1 MSYNLSSVSIY
12 VVDLKKVTPFSDS
25 LPQST
30 SSMSSS
36 SSSNA
41 LHPTGGS
48 GMSTSSSFRHG
59 QTFRKSFNKERP
71 AGGLRQNEIKMS
83 LEAHE
88 SDDKSST
95 ETDDDL
101 ISTADIKDLN
111 HYHNIFQP
119 RGRECKLNDV
129 FALCVIVLVA
139 LFA

>member
-1 MSYNLSSVSIY
+1 VSYNLSSVSIY
-12 VVDLKKVTPFSDS
+12 VVDLKKVMPFSDS
-25 LPQST
+25 PSQST
-30 SSMSSS
+30 SSLLS

-48 GMSTSSSFRHG
+48 SMGTSSSFRHG

-71 AGGLRQNEIKMS
+71 AGGLRQNEINMS

-95 ETDDDL
+95 ETEDDL

-119 RGRECKLNDV
+119 RGRECKSFNV
-129 FALCVIVLVA
+129 FVLCVIILVTS
-139 LFA
+139 FA